1 MKHSQKKVFSL
12 GTGIAQTIA
21 KVAVVVIG
29 TVFLCSSMTY
39 QSAVSEAVEND
50 TVSNISEIEACAI
63 EIPAEN
69 NEEEIS
75 FLNPVEG
82 VLTSAFGER
91 WGRKHTGVDIGAD
104 FGHHIVAAADGEITF
119 AGEMDGYGNYI
130 VIEHQKGF
138 ETSYAHCSRIAV
150 TVGDYVKKGQIIGY
164 VGSTGNST
172 GPHLHFEVKKDGEF
186 LNPVDYVVY

>member
-1 MKHSQKKVFSL
+1 MKHSQKKIFSS

-21 KVAVVVIG
+21 KVAVVAVG
-29 TVFLCSSMTY
+29 SVFLCSSMTY
-39 QSAVSEAVEND
+39 RSAVSEVVEND
-50 TVSNISEIEACAI
+50 TISNISEIEACVTG
-63 EIPAEN
+63 IPVEN
-69 NEEEIS
+69 NEDEIS

-91 WGRKHTGVDIGAD
+91 WGRKHTGIDIGAD
-104 FGHHIVAAADGEITF
+104 LGHDIVAAADGEITF
-119 AGEMDGYGNYI
+119 AGEMGGYGNYI
-130 VIEHQKGF
+130 VIEHQNGV

-150 TVGDYVKKGQIIGY
+150 TVGDYVKKGQVIGY

-186 LNPVDYVVY
+186 LNPIDYVVY